1 MTRYMSV
8 LVLTGVT
15 LGLMAGCSSPTGEYP
30 KGQGQEPPEVKEIP
44 TPKTLD
50 PVPGEKSTKE

>member
-1 MTRYMSV
+1 MSV
-8 LVLTGVT
+8 FVLTGVT

-50 PVPGEKSTKE
+50 PVPGDKSTKE